1 MLPCQGRVRDA
12 REACEVYFSNREKS
26 KVKNECLY
34 YVVIDNISF
43 ID

>member
-1 MLPCQGRVRDA
+1 MLERRVKSTLR
-12 REACEVYFSNREKS
+12 EVYFSNREKS